1 MEGDSVTRVGL
12 EHRATGLRAELA
24 AKQAALGEIQAS
36 LAATLREGER
46 VSSECAASSAQVEA
60 LQASIA
66 RVQASLRATQFDKQK
81 AAEWGGAC
89 ERMLARFVALEA
101 GKLPSVGTSAGDVA
115 GVKARL
121 REAEAGAAAVGDLCQ
136 HLQTLHW
143 DLAEAINRVK
153 ELMLLPTLQK
163 IQAVM

>member
-1 MEGDSVTRVGL
+1 
-12 EHRATGLRAELA
+12 
-24 AKQAALGEIQAS
+24 
-36 LAATLREGER
+36 
-46 VSSECAASSAQVEA
+46 
-60 LQASIA
+60 
-66 RVQASLRATQFDKQK
+66 
-81 AAEWGGAC
+81 
-89 ERMLARFVALEA
+89 MLARFVALEA
-101 GKLPSVGTSAGDVA
+101 GKLPSVGSSAGDVA